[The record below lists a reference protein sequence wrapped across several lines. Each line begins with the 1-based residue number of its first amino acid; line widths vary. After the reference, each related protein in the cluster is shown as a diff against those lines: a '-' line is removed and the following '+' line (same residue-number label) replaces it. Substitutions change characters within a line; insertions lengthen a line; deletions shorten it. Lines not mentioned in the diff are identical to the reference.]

1 MQQGI
6 TPVPDVDDFDPNAD
20 PGGNKGL
27 DEKRGPDDQ
36 DVPLPPDVEERE
48 SIEDPRPEPPS
59 IEEPFEPPP
68 KPIL

>member
-6 TPVPDVDDFDPNAD
+6 TPVPDVDDFDPNVD

-27 DEKRGPDDQ
+27 DEKREAEDQ
-36 DVPLPPDVEERE
+36 DVPLPPDVTDRE
-48 SIEDPRPEPPS
+48 PVEDPRPEPPPV
-59 IEEPFEPPP
+59 EEPFEPPP